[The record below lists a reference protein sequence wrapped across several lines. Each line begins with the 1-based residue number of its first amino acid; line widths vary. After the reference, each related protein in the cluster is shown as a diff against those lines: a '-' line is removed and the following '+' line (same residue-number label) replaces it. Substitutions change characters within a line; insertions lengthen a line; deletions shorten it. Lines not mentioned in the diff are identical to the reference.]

1 MPGVAAGHIWSAPAL
16 LGTPLLSRLLSK
28 VLRGHIR
35 HPGNHPYPPAQH
47 ALTEQGA
54 AKRRMRTSHESTERL
69 RVIETI
75 FLFEMKQYEQTKYR
89 VVSISTDKNIG
100 IASR

>member
-1 MPGVAAGHIWSAPAL
+1 
-16 LGTPLLSRLLSK
+16 
-28 VLRGHIR
+28 
-35 HPGNHPYPPAQH
+35 
-47 ALTEQGA
+47 
-54 AKRRMRTSHESTERL
+54 MRTSHESTERL